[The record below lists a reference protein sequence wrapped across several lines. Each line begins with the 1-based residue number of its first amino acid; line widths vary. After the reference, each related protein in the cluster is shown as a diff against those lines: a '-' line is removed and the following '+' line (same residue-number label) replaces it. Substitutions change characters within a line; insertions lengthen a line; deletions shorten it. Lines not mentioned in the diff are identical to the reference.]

1 MVMNPQD
8 EQMNKPRGGLL
19 GLFDKA
25 MKADEDTGLSPLQNF
40 AAALDPLILKDLRG
54 GEGIRQ
60 QGVQRAATMSKNKT
74 VDMLRQQGRNDLA
87 DAVMN
92 RTIGPKE
99 AFSVMQSEKAADT
112 AFQRQK
118 DLAAFSAGLKAPAAP
133 KLYSEFAKL
142 NADLQ
147 AGNISKDQYNAS
159 VQSFLNKNKM
169 SIRPFRDINR
179 KKTKVVTVGS
189 VKIGGDNPISVQS
202 MTNTLTTDIEATI
215 NQINQITEAGGDL
228 VRVSCPDKESTQA
241 LKKIIAPKK
250 NLSFSE
256 NFFHMCF
263 GKVPEKEIV
272 KAFDVSLILYAEH
285 SFNVST
291 FTARTITSSL
301 SDIHGAITGAIAS
314 LKGPLHGG
322 ANEEVMH
329 MMKKIKKPENALK
342 WINNALKNKEVVM
355 GFGHRVYKSG
365 DSRVPTMREYFGKVA
380 KIKKDKTFEKI
391 YDIVEKVMIKKK
403 NIHPNVDY
411 PTGPTY
417 HLMGFDTDFFTPI
430 FVISRITGWSAHIME
445 QHAANKLIRP
455 LAKYK
460 GSKHRTVMQLNQR

>member
-1 MVMNPQD
+1 MDVA
-8 EQMNKPRGGLL
+8 R
-19 GLFDKA
+19 
-25 MKADEDTGLSPLQNF
+25 T
-40 AAALDPLILKDLRG
+40 
-54 GEGIRQ
+54 
-60 QGVQRAATMSKNKT
+60 
-74 VDMLRQQGRNDLA
+74 
-87 DAVMN
+87 AV
-92 RTIGPKE
+92 
-99 AFSVMQSEKAADT
+99 SVMGLEDKETKDSSPKANLRKAIRILAKTPT
-112 AFQRQK
+112 A
-118 DLAAFSAGLKAPAAP
+118 LAAFYRL
-133 KLYSEFAKL
+133 
-142 NADLQ
+142 
-147 AGNISKDQYNAS
+147 
-159 VQSFLNKNKM
+159 
-169 SIRPFRDINR
+169 R
-179 KKTKVVTVGS
+179 KG
-189 VKIGGDNPISVQS
+189 
-202 MTNTLTTDIEATI
+202 
-215 NQINQITEAGGDL
+215 
-228 VRVSCPDKESTQA
+228 
-241 LKKIIAPKK
+241 KKIISPKK

-263 GKVPEKEIV
+263 EKVPNKEIV

-342 WINNALKNKEVVM
+342 WITKALKNKDVVM

-365 DSRVPTMREYFGKVA
+365 DSRVPTMREYFKKVA
-380 KIKKDKTFEKI
+380 IIKKDKTFEKI
-391 YDIVEKVMIKKK
+391 YDIVEKVMIEEK
-403 NIHPNVDY
+403 NIYPNVDY

-455 LAKYK
+455 LASYK
-460 GSKHRTVMQLNQR
+460 GSKHRKVIQLNQR

>member
-1 MVMNPQD
+1 MS
-8 EQMNKPRGGLL
+8 EEIKKGLL
-19 GLFDKA
+19 GIVV
-25 MKADEDTGLSPLQNF
+25 DETEVSKVMPEINSLTYRGY
-40 AAALDPLILKDLRG
+40 AAQDLCEYCRFEEVAYLILNKDLPNSIQLKQFEKEEKNNR
-54 GEGIRQ
+54 EL
-60 QGVQRAATMSKNKT
+60 SKNLYEIIKHMPKKSHPMDVART
-74 VDMLRQQGRNDLA
+74 
-87 DAVMN
+87 AV
-92 RTIGPKE
+92 
-99 AFSVMQSEKAADT
+99 SVMGLEDKETTDSSPEANMRKALRIFAKTPT
-112 AFQRQK
+112 A
-118 DLAAFSAGLKAPAAP
+118 LAAFYRIRS
-133 KLYSEFAKL
+133 
-142 NADLQ
+142 
-147 AGNISKDQYNAS
+147 GN
-159 VQSFLNKNKM
+159 
-169 SIRPFRDINR
+169 
-179 KKTKVVTVGS
+179 
-189 VKIGGDNPISVQS
+189 
-202 MTNTLTTDIEATI
+202 
-215 NQINQITEAGGDL
+215 
-228 VRVSCPDKESTQA
+228 
-241 LKKIIAPKK
+241 KIIKPKK
-250 NLSFSE
+250 ELTFAE

-263 GKVPEKEIV
+263 GKVPQKEIV

-329 MMKKIKKPENALK
+329 MMRKIKKPENALK
-342 WINNALKNKEVVM
+342 WINNALKNKDVVM

-460 GSKHRTVMQLNQR
+460 GSKHRKVLELNYR

>member
-1 MVMNPQD
+1 MSD
-8 EQMNKPRGGLL
+8 EIKKGLL
-19 GLFDKA
+19 GIVV
-25 MKADEDTGLSPLQNF
+25 DETEVSKVMPEINSLTYRGY
-40 AAALDPLILKDLRG
+40 AAQDLCAKCKFEEVAYLILN
-54 GEGIRQ
+54 GELP
-60 QGVQRAATMSKNKT
+60 SKKQLKT
-74 VDMLRQQGRNDLA
+74 
-87 DAVMN
+87 
-92 RTIGPKE
+92 
-99 AFSVMQSEKAADT
+99 FEKIE
-112 AFQRQK
+112 RK
-118 DLAAFSAGLKAPAAP
+118 
-133 KLYSEFAKL
+133 
-142 NADLQ
+142 
-147 AGNISKDQYNAS
+147 
-159 VQSFLNKNKM
+159 
-169 SIRPFRDINR
+169 NR
-179 KKTKVVTVGS
+179 KLSKTLL
-189 VKIGGDNPISVQS
+189 D
-202 MTNTLTTDIEATI
+202 D
-215 NQINQITEAGGDL
+215 
-228 VRVSCPDKESTQA
+228 
-241 LKKIIAPKK
+241 LKKIPKKAHPMDVARTAVSIMGLEDKETRDNSPKANMRKAMRIFSKTPVALASFYRARKGKKIIPPKK

-263 GKVPEKEIV
+263 GKVPNKDIV

-329 MMKKIKKPENALK
+329 MMNKIKKPEKAHK
-342 WINNALKNKEVVM
+342 WINKALDNKDVIM

-380 KIKKDKTFEKI
+380 KIKKDKKFERI
-391 YDIVEKVMIKKK
+391 YDIVEKVMIDRK

-455 LAKYK
+455 LASYK
-460 GSKHRTVMQLNQR
+460 GSKYRKVVQLNQR